1 MSFATGYLSDPN
13 RVQGGESFNEAGVDI
28 AFTTFENGLL
38 VGRFAKL
45 DSGSVDNLDSSA
57 TPNIAGIVARN
68 DANAVE
74 DAGTIDSALQSQI
87 SVRREGLM
95 SVDVKSGQSVPVLG
109 ARISAHNVADADAGL
124 ALSTG
129 GVDTT
134 AEFVEEITTNVW
146 LVRVGAYD
154 PA

>member
-28 AFTTFENGLL
+28 AFTTFEDGLR

-45 DSGSVDNLDSSA
+45 DTGSVDNLDASG

-74 DAGTIDSALQSQI
+74 DGQTIDASLQSQI

-95 SVDVKSGQSVPVLG
+95 SVDVKSGESAPAFG
-109 ARISAHNVADADAGL
+109 AQVQARNIADADAGL
-124 ALSTG
+124 AVASG

-134 AEFVEEITTNVW
+134 AEFLEEITTNVW
-146 LVRVGAYD
+146 LVRLGAYA

>member
-1 MSFATGYLSDPN
+1 MSFATGFLSDPN
-13 RVQGGESFNEAGVDI
+13 RVQGGESFNEAGVDL
-28 AFTTFENGLL
+28 AFATFEDGLL
-38 VGRFAKL
+38 IGRFAKL
-45 DSGSVDNLDSSA
+45 DTGSVDNLDASA

-74 DAGTIDSALQSQI
+74 ANGTINAALHSQI

-95 SVDVKSGQSVPVLG
+95 SVDVKSGETPPVLG
-109 ARISAHNVADADAGL
+109 ARVQARNVADADAGL
-124 ALSTG
+124 AVASG

-134 AEFVEEITTNVW
+134 AEFVEVITTNVW
-146 LVRVGAYD
+146 LVRVGAYA

>member
-1 MSFATGYLSDPN
+1 MSFATGFLPDPN
-13 RVQGGESFNEAGVDI
+13 RVQGGESFNEAGVDL
-28 AFTTFENGLL
+28 AFTTFEDGLF

-45 DSGSVDNLDSSA
+45 DTGSVDNLDASG

-74 DAGTIDSALQSQI
+74 DGFTINSALQSQI
-87 SVRREGLM
+87 SARREGLM
-95 SVDVKSGQSVPVLG
+95 SVDVKSGESAPVLG
-109 ARISAHNVADADAGL
+109 AQVQARNIADADAGL
-124 ALSTG
+124 AVASG

-134 AEFVEEITTNVW
+134 AEFVEVITTNVW
-146 LVRVGAYD
+146 LVRLGAYA